1 MVKGF
6 LFFHILIKFIAM
18 TLCTGNKKVFEKD
31 IALSVLRAKKLL
43 WYK

>member
-1 MVKGF
+1 
-6 LFFHILIKFIAM
+6 M